1 MRIDT
6 ATIQRMADEIRAILG
21 DDYDD
26 EAFTDTMEGETDAI
40 YIIGRLVTERQE
52 AKHMAEG
59 VKALV
64 KEYQA
69 RISRLQAKEAA
80 CNCALGVVLDAMGV
94 DKVKHDFATVS
105 RTKPR
110 VSCVITDAD
119 DVPTQ
124 LCKVVSTPD
133 KAAIKAQLEAGEIVS
148 GAELVTGE
156 AGVLV
161 RGK

>member
-1 MRIDT
+1 MQIDT

-26 EAFTDTMEGETDAI
+26 ETFIDTLEGETSALD
-40 YIIGRLVTERQE
+40 IIGQLVKDRQE

-64 KEYQA
+64 KDYQD

-80 CNCALGVVLDAMGV
+80 CNRALGVVLDAMGV
-94 DKVKHDFATVS
+94 SKVQHEYATVS

-110 VSCVITDAD
+110 SQCVITEPD
-119 DVPTQ
+119 DVPSQ
-124 LCKVVSTPD
+124 LCKATVTPD
-133 KAAIKAQLEAGEIVS
+133 KAAIKKQLESGEAVP
-148 GAELVTGE
+148 GAELVDGE
-156 AGVLV
+156 AGVSV
-161 RGK
+161 RVK